1 MDIANYIGLFLLK
14 NNFCYLHGLGNLEL
28 RKKPATHS
36 GDSLQGPQYEVVLT
50 PTGSID
56 DNLANFIATNEQIS
70 ISKAANALRDFSTQS
85 RAELQAGKE
94 VPIPGLGK
102 FVADS
107 NHVTRFVTDPHLS
120 YTPPVIPALRMAKR
134 TEEEPTFVQREHSAP
149 VSDETGAAGPK
160 VNWGKIILLVVII
173 GGLAAAAI
181 FGIRYLNEHASTEAG
196 NEAPVRDTVPAVTA
210 PVADSTA
217 TLPADSAATPAGTGV
232 QTTADGQ
239 LSYKVLLN
247 TYATE
252 AKAQRRVQQL
262 TKMGRTV
269 EMVAVDSTRYVVV
282 MPVTGPAADTA
293 RVVDSLGR
301 LYGNSGK
308 ASIFQ

>member
-14 NNFCYLHGLGNLEL
+14 NNFCYLHGLGNLVL
-28 RKKPATHS
+28 RKKPS
-36 GDSLQGPQYEVVLT
+36 SYDGESLQGPQYEVLLT

-107 NHVTRFVTDPHLS
+107 NQVIRFVTDPHLS

-134 TEEEPTFVQREHSAP
+134 TEEEPSFVQREHHAP
-149 VSDETGAAGPK
+149 RTEDAGTTGPK
-160 VNWGKIILLVVII
+160 VNWGKIIMLVVLIA
-173 GGLAAAAI
+173 GLAAAAI
-181 FGIRYLNEHASTEAG
+181 FGIRYLNEHASTKAG
-196 NEAPVRDTVPAVTA
+196 NEAPVRDTLPATT
-210 PVADSTA
+210 PPIADSTA
-217 TLPADSAATPAGTGV
+217 ALPADTTSANTV
-232 QTTADGQ
+232 QSTANGQ
-239 LSYKVLLN
+239 LNYKVLLN
-247 TYATE
+247 TYSTE
-252 AKAQRRVQQL
+252 AKAQRRIQQL
-262 TKMGRTV
+262 TNMGRTV
-269 EMVAVDSTRYVVV
+269 EMITIDSTRFAVV
-282 MPVTGPAADTA
+282 MPITSPAADTA
-293 RVVDSLGR
+293 RIIDSLGR
-301 LYGNSGK
+301 LYGNSEK